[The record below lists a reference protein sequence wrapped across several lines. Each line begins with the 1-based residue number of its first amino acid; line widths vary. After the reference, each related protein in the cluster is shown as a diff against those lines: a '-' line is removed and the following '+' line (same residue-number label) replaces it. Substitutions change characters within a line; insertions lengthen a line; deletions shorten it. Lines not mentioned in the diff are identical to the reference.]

1 MNTPLNK
8 VLEQKGRNVYVTSPA
23 QTVLE
28 AIKTMQERRVG
39 ALLVLDEGKP
49 VGMFSERDVMIRVVA
64 CESNPA
70 ETSVSDVMTKNL
82 VAVGPDTTVQQAMAI
97 VTEKRCR
104 HLPVMDGDELL
115 GVVSS
120 GDLTHWVVK
129 SQSYEI
135 ESLVRYITGQYPA

>member
-1 MNTPLNK
+1 MNTSLKK
-8 VLEQKGRNVYVTSPA
+8 VLEQKGKHVYVTSPG
-23 QTVLE
+23 QTILD
-28 AIKTMQERRVG
+28 AIKTMQERKVG
-39 ALLVLDEGKP
+39 GLLVVDNGKP
-49 VGMFSERDVMIRVVA
+49 IGMFTERDVMNRVVA
-64 CESNPA
+64 CECNPA
-70 ETSVSDVMTKNL
+70 ETPVSEVMTHKL

-97 VTEKRCR
+97 VTEKRVR

-135 ESLVRYITGQYPA
+135 ENLVRYITGQYPG